1 MRRASSKKKESITVE
16 SPLEGSPEKTKKR
29 GRSPSK
35 KDKSE
40 SSSKSSSPSKKKVT
54 DHGIDKRVTRSQDR
68 SRSKSPKKAKVK
80 KTSKSPVKRAAS
92 KTKSKSPIKK
102 KTKKKPASVTRK
114 TKPTY
119 SIMIARAIHEL
130 GDLRSGSS
138 SIAIGKYIKST
149 YPSPADLNRRLRV
162 ALDKAEES
170 KYLTRI
176 KNSYKLT
183 DKGSRVL
190 LSKRDQKKKTVIT
203 PVKRAIKKT
212 TTKTVSKKLIE
223 KRDKKDRKDNKEK
236 KKRKKRKIG
245 KKSLQNVVLLE

>member
-1 MRRASSKKKESITVE
+1 
-16 SPLEGSPEKTKKR
+16 
-29 GRSPSK
+29 
-35 KDKSE
+35 
-40 SSSKSSSPSKKKVT
+40 
-54 DHGIDKRVTRSQDR
+54 
-68 SRSKSPKKAKVK
+68 
-80 KTSKSPVKRAAS
+80 
-92 KTKSKSPIKK
+92 
-102 KTKKKPASVTRK
+102 
-114 TKPTY
+114 
-119 SIMIARAIHEL
+119 MIARAIHEL

-236 KKRKKRKIG
+236 KRKERK
-245 KKSLQNVVLLE
+245 ER